1 MLATY
6 ASLCKADPEELT
18 NKILDPAGLFNRF
31 TLAASTFGGRVED
44 TQEEKK

>member
-6 ASLCKADPEELT
+6 ASLSRTDPDELT
-18 NKILDPAGLFNRF
+18 AKILDPAGLFNRF

-44 TQEEKK
+44 TTEEKK